1 MNIWSE
7 ILIQTISST
16 LIGAS
21 TGALLIQVGFRHY
34 KRTIAA
40 IGDDN
45 GSIKING
52 RWYVIKREG
61 L

>member
-7 ILIQTISST
+7 VFIQIISST

-21 TGALLIQVGFRHY
+21 TGALLIQLGFYHY
-34 KRTIAA
+34 KRRIAA
-40 IGDDN
+40 IGDEN
-45 GSIKING
+45 GSIRING